1 MLIGVVSDT
10 HNNSKNIEKIISLFN
25 EESITTVFHT
35 GDITNANSLEKF
47 NKLNSRLIGVF
58 GNNDRNELNLK
69 ECAKQNNFLFKEPP
83 ALIEIENKKIAIF
96 HEPELIESFL
106 EKNHADIV
114 LHGHTHRYRNQRI
127 RNTLIFNPGES
138 SGMIEGSNAIGIVD
152 LKTLVTKR
160 FFF

>member
-69 ECAKQNNFLFKEPP
+69 ECAKQNNFL
-83 ALIEIENKKIAIF
+83 I
-96 HEPELIESFL
+96 
-106 EKNHADIV
+106 
-114 LHGHTHRYRNQRI
+114 
-127 RNTLIFNPGES
+127 
-138 SGMIEGSNAIGIVD
+138 
-152 LKTLVTKR
+152 
-160 FFF
+160 